1 MPDNNEK
8 NNISYPNCCIMAD
21 GVRVLCVDDEPG
33 LPERVRT
40 FLEESGEFTV
50 DTVRSAPAALAL
62 LKNKNYDA
70 IVSGYLMP
78 DMDGIGLLKSVRTS
92 DTAIPFI
99 LFTGR
104 GSEEV
109 AIDAINNGADFYL
122 RKGSEPKA
130 RFAELEQRIRQAV
143 RERKTRIKKEQDLRE
158 SEEKYR
164 QLTEATDDIIY
175 MTDLQGTFSHVSP
188 QVSRYGYTQEEVI
201 SHNFTE
207 FLAESDVPE
216 VLAGFREAV
225 STRTRK
231 VTAIRVRD
239 KAGNLHWVEDNGTPV
254 VDASG
259 SVVALSGILRDITGR
274 MEAEKAQKESEMMFR
289 TLVELS
295 LEGIF
300 IVDFSGN
307 LLFANR
313 AAGVIVDAPDYEAM
327 IGKKN
332 VMDFVDKESQAAVLR
347 DFGKVFLGIDAYLV
361 HYKLVTAMK
370 REVWVELIGKKI
382 PFRDSS
388 AILIS
393 MRDVTERK
401 LAEVSLRES
410 EHKFATVFRS
420 SPVALTLVSATDG
433 TFVDVNDSYVRNTGY
448 SRDEVIG
455 RTAEELGLFADKN
468 EYEHYVSALQKH
480 RIAKGIEQK
489 CRVKSGEVR
498 TCSFSSAII
507 QMGKKPRI
515 LSSIEDITE
524 RKSAEIALKESE
536 GKYRSLVE
544 TSPDIIWEI
553 DPQGIFRY
561 VSPQIQAVMGY
572 TPEKLIGRSV
582 IDLVPEKL
590 KPLMVQELGRLS
602 SEGDLSPFEVPA
614 RHHDGH
620 TMVLEIRPSLTG
632 TNGKRGGFRGM
643 AVDITERRRD
653 EDALRQANK
662 KLNLLSGITRHDIMN
677 KLMALDGFVA
687 LLHNKIPDPSDNPY
701 FSRITA
707 ASSQIAN
714 LIQFTKEYEKVGVHA
729 PAWQDM
735 RALVDAAGR
744 DNAPGKVTLKND
756 LPAGTEVFADPLIAK
771 VFFNLIDNA
780 VRHGGTITTI
790 RFSSEERDGARV
802 IVCADD
808 GDGVPADEKERIF
821 ERGFGKNTG
830 FGLALSREILDIT
843 GITIKE
849 TGEAGTG
856 ARFEIA
862 VPKNQY
868 RPLP

>member
-1 MPDNNEK
+1 MQDNNEK

-33 LPERVRT
+33 LPELVRT

-50 DTVRSAPAALAL
+50 DTVRSAPAALAVL
-62 LKNKNYDA
+62 RGRTYDA
-70 IVSGYLMP
+70 IVSGFLMP
-78 DMDGIGLLKSVRTS
+78 DMDGIEFLKSVRAS
-92 DTAIPFI
+92 DTTVPFI
-99 LFTGR
+99 FFTGR

-130 RFAELEQRIRQAV
+130 RFAELKQGILQAV
-143 RERKTRIKKEQDLRE
+143 RQRKTRMAPAGQGQRSSDLQNAGGLTAAREELPPDYEDLHKKEE
-158 SEEKYR
+158 VYR
-164 QLTEATDDIIY
+164 D
-175 MTDLQGTFSHVSP
+175 
-188 QVSRYGYTQEEVI
+188 
-201 SHNFTE
+201 
-207 FLAESDVPE
+207 
-216 VLAGFREAV
+216 
-225 STRTRK
+225 
-231 VTAIRVRD
+231 
-239 KAGNLHWVEDNGTPV
+239 
-254 VDASG
+254 SG
-259 SVVALSGILRDITGR
+259 
-274 MEAEKAQKESEMMFR
+274 MMFR

-300 IVDFSGN
+300 ITDFTGK

-313 AAGVIVDAPDYEAM
+313 AAGLIVDAPDYGSM

-332 VMDFVDKESQAAVLR
+332 VMDFVDKESQAAVIR

-361 HYKLVTAMK
+361 HYKLVTATK

-382 PFRDSS
+382 PFGNSS

-401 LAEVSLRES
+401 RAEELLRES
-410 EHKFATVFRS
+410 ENKFATVFRG

-433 TFVDVNDSYVRNTGY
+433 TFVDVNDSYVGSTGY

-455 RTAEELGLFADKN
+455 RTAAELGIFADEN
-468 EYEHYVSALQKH
+468 EYEHFVSAV
-480 RIAKGIEQK
+480 RSNRVAKGVVLK

-507 QMGKKPRI
+507 LMGNEPYI
-515 LSSIEDITE
+515 LSSIEDVTE
-524 RKSAEIALKESE
+524 RISAVIALKESE
-536 GKYRSLVE
+536 EKFRSLVE
-544 TSPDIIWEI
+544 TSPDIIWET
-553 DPQGIFRY
+553 DRQGIFRY
-561 VSPQIQAVMGY
+561 VSPQSWAIMGY
-572 TPEKLIGRSV
+572 TPEEIIGRSV

-590 KPLMVQELGRLS
+590 RPLMIQELGRLS
-602 SEGDLSPFEVPA
+602 SGGSLSPFEVPA
-614 RHHDGH
+614 RHRDGH
-620 TMVLEIRPSLTG
+620 TLVLEIRPSLTG
-632 TNGKRGGFRGM
+632 TKGKREGFRGM

-653 EDALRQANK
+653 EDALLQANK
-662 KLNLLSGITRHDIMN
+662 KLNLLSGVTRHDIMN
-677 KLMALDGFVA
+677 KLMALDGYIA
-687 LLHNKIPDPSDNPY
+687 LLHNRIPDPSDNQY
-701 FSRITA
+701 FSRMMA

-714 LIQFTKEYEKVGVHA
+714 LIQFTKEYEKVGVRA
-729 PAWQDM
+729 PAWQDI

-744 DNAPGKVTLKND
+744 DNAPGKVTLIND

-780 VRHGGTITTI
+780 LRHGGTITTI
-790 RFSSEERDGARV
+790 RFSCEERDGDRV

-843 GITIKE
+843 GITIE
-849 TGEAGTG
+849 ERGEAGAG

-862 VPKNQY
+862 VPKGQY
-868 RPLP
+868 RSLP